1 MRDIITKIESILW
14 AEGLHTAW
22 NADTARAIA
31 ELLQAE
37 GYGPG
42 GSRPQAPVPAPAKRG
57 RKGAGMPFSAA
68 VAALVKLIP
77 AGNGGNKGKPP
88 AYWQTVLVSPDGVRL
103 LPSAGESFAVVAE
116 TGLPESVAV
125 DGRLFAGALKGITTP
140 ALSIRGN
147 ALVVAG
153 GGLETSLPILH
164 DMTAADGAW
173 RVRDLP
179 EPDLTGAVT
188 WHPVVMQAIQQVARV
203 ASTDQT
209 RASIT
214 RVLVEAEAVVATD
227 GHRMEVRYITTHLDK
242 PFAIPQDAI
251 ALLSSTKEPVAVAV
265 KGGSVWLH
273 SGPFMVQ
280 VPNERDFPAWRQ
292 VLPKDDEATLVVV
305 LNRGMLRDFC
315 KRVPKA
321 EVAVQPVIMTL
332 SAHDTAVRLQSA
344 GMRADDIAAC
354 YGDVKQ
360 TMHVGFNASYM
371 LSLLEGL
378 TDGDFFELRLVD
390 QFTPMTVRAPRQLH
404 VLMPARI

>member
-1 MRDIITKIESILW
+1 MT
-14 AEGLHTAW
+14 
-22 NADTARAIA
+22 
-31 ELLQAE
+31 
-37 GYGPG
+37 
-42 GSRPQAPVPAPAKRG
+42 
-57 RKGAGMPFSAA
+57 FSAA
-68 VAALVKLIP
+68 VAALVKLLPKASKVP
-77 AGNGGNKGKPP
+77 A
-88 AYWQTVLVSPDGVRL
+88 WQTVLVSPDGVRL
-103 LPSAGESFAVVAE
+103 LPSAGESFAVMAE

-153 GGLETSLPILH
+153 GGLETSVPILR
-164 DMTAADGAW
+164 DMTEPGGAW
-173 RVRDLP
+173 RDWALP

-203 ASTDQT
+203 ASTDSS
-209 RASIT
+209 RATIT
-214 RVLVEAEAVVATD
+214 RVLVEPENVVATD

-242 PFAIPQDAI
+242 PFALPQDAI

-292 VLPKDDEATLVVV
+292 VLPKDDEATLIAR
-305 LNRGMLRDFC
+305 LHRDALRDFC

-332 SAHDTAVRLQSA
+332 SPHDTAVRLQTA

-360 TMHVGFNASYM
+360 TMHIGFNASYM

-378 TDGDFFELRLVD
+378 TDGDTLELRLVD
-390 QFTPMTVRAPRQLH
+390 QFTPMIVRGPHLLH